1 MSAYHII
8 PKEHGYPLDH
18 IGLAVHDLD
27 VGVRYIQ
34 DLTGVAPK
42 VHPPDASNA
51 YQNATFKISN
61 DSFLK

>member
-18 IGLAVHDLD
+18 IGLALHDLD

-34 DLTGVAPK
+34 DLHSIYERVDGWRDKAK
-42 VHPPDASNA
+42 RSKD
-51 YQNATFKISN
+51 IRG
-61 DSFLK
+61 